1 MKRKLAKALSLIVIV
16 STMLMGLA
24 ACGKS
29 ECYFCG
35 EEKSCKTYDNALL
48 GEIDVC
54 KDCKSEIE
62 DIKSELED
70 IFK

>member
-1 MKRKLAKALSLIVIV
+1 MKKRLAKIFSLVAIA
-16 STMLMGLA
+16 TMMMMSMA

-54 KDCKSEIE
+54 KDCKSELE
-62 DIKSELED
+62 DIKSGLED
-70 IFK
+70 MFN

>member
-1 MKRKLAKALSLIVIV
+1 MKKRFVKVVSLIAVA
-16 STMLMGLA
+16 SMMLMGLA

-29 ECYFCG
+29 ECFFCG
-35 EEKSCKTYDNALL
+35 EEKSCKTYDNALV

-62 DIKSELED
+62 EA
-70 IFK
+70 FK

>member
-1 MKRKLAKALSLIVIV
+1 MKRKLVKAVSLIAIA
-16 STMLMGLA
+16 SMMLMGLA

-29 ECYFCG
+29 ECFFCG

-54 KDCKSEIE
+54 KDCKSEII
-62 DIKSELED
+62 DA
-70 IFK
+70 FN

>member
-1 MKRKLAKALSLIVIV
+1 MKRKLVKAVSLIAIA
-16 STMLMGLA
+16 SMMLMGLV

-29 ECYFCG
+29 ECFFCG

-62 DIKSELED
+62 DA
-70 IFK
+70 FK

>member
-1 MKRKLAKALSLIVIV
+1 MKRKLAKALSLIAIV
-16 STMLMGLA
+16 SMMMGLA

-29 ECYFCG
+29 ECFFCG

-54 KDCKSEIE
+54 KDCKNAIE
-62 DIKSELED
+62 DA
-70 IFK
+70 FK

>member
-1 MKRKLAKALSLIVIV
+1 MKRKLVKAVSLIAMA
-16 STMLMGLA
+16 SMMLMGLA

-29 ECYFCG
+29 ECFFCG

-54 KDCKSEIE
+54 KDCKSEII
-62 DIKSELED
+62 DA
-70 IFK
+70 FN

>member
-1 MKRKLAKALSLIVIV
+1 MKKKLVKAVSLIAIA
-16 STMLMGLA
+16 SMMLMGLA

-29 ECYFCG
+29 ECFFCG

-62 DIKSELED
+62 DV
-70 IFK
+70 FN